1 MLVMRRCAPLS
12 RAGARGFTL
21 IEMLATV
28 AVLAVV
34 SAVAAPGMR
43 SFALSQR
50 AKTVSY
56 DLVQDLLLARSEAL
70 KRNMPVTV
78 TPVGASWGT
87 GWTVTAGGQQIA
99 ARQADHAALIFD
111 AAPALITFNIY
122 GRVAAPA
129 DPVRMTVRASDISA
143 DVTKRCVGLDPSGYA
158 QSKMGACP

>member
-1 MLVMRRCAPLS
+1 V
-12 RAGARGFTL
+12 RGFTL

-34 SAVAAPGMR
+34 SAVAAPGMQ

-50 AKTVSY
+50 AKSLSY

-70 KRNMPVTV
+70 KRNVPVTV
-78 TPVGASWGT
+78 TPVGTNWAT
-87 GWTVTAGGQQIA
+87 GWAVTAGGLQIA
-99 ARQADHAALIFD
+99 TRQADHAALVFD
-111 AAPALITFNIY
+111 AAPASITFNVY

-129 DPVRMTVRASDISA
+129 DPVRMTVRAGDVGA

-158 QSKMGACP
+158 HSKMGSCL